1 MLAEARQVRGAK
13 PVIPTNLKLGGGV
26 EAVADAISAAVLFPV

>member
-1 MLAEARQVRGAK
+1 MLADAQQIRGVK
-13 PVIPTNLKLGGGV
+13 PVIATNLKNGVGV